1 MTYRSIKLGL
11 VLAVLALSGVAAQ
24 AAQAGE
30 FTAEQYPATVTGN
43 QISKH
48 TFKFEAGTVECTVAK
63 FHGTL
68 EAAAETL
75 TVGASYE
82 QCATPNGG
90 AAVGVNMNGCDYEFN
105 AGATVEA
112 DKVEGT
118 LDIVCPEGKEIEL
131 KEAANGCTVK
141 IPSQNG
147 LSKLIYTDHTMAR
160 DFDVDIGV
168 TGMSYTQNAN
178 CAGGMGTFAN
188 GEYGGSSTMTGEK
201 EGMADGLI
209 VK

>member
-11 VLAVLALSGVAAQ
+11 VLALALSGIAAQ

-30 FTAEQYPATVTGN
+30 FAAEQYPATVTGV
-43 QISKH
+43 QIAKH
-48 TFKFEAGTVECTVAK
+48 AFKFEAGTIVCNTAK
-63 FHGTL
+63 FHGNL
-68 EAAAETL
+68 EAASETL
-75 TVGASYE
+75 TLSASYE
-82 QCATPNGG
+82 GCATAGGG

-105 AGATVEA
+105 AGETVEA

-118 LDIVCPEGKEIEL
+118 LDIVCPEGEEIEF
-131 KEAANGCTVK
+131 KEAANGCLVK

-147 LSKLIYTDHTMAR
+147 LSQLTYTDHTIAQ
-160 DFDVDIGV
+160 DFDVDIGIS
-168 TGMSYTQNAN
+168 GMTYTQNAN

-188 GEYGGSSTMTGEK
+188 GEYAGSSTMTGEK
-201 EGMADGLI
+201 EGMADPLI

>member
-1 MTYRSIKLGL
+1 MTYKSIKLGL
-11 VLAVLALSGVAAQ
+11 VLALALCGIGAQ

-30 FTAEQYPATVTGN
+30 FTAEAYPATVTGN
-43 QISKH
+43 QITKH
-48 TFKFEAGTVECTVAK
+48 TFKFEAGTVECVTVK

-68 EAAAETL
+68 EAASEMLTL
-75 TVGASYE
+75 GATYE
-82 QCATPNGG
+82 NCATPNGG
-90 AAVGVNMNGCDYEFN
+90 AAVGINMNGCDYEFN
-105 AGATVEA
+105 AGETVEA
-112 DKVEGT
+112 DKVKGT
-118 LDIVCPEGKEIEL
+118 LDIVCPAGKEIEI

-147 LSKLIYTDHTMAR
+147 LSQLTYTDHTIAR
-160 DFDVDIGV
+160 DFDVDIGI